1 MCFNFKANLVIVVV
15 SMSLVKEDGVASNGV
30 MMQMGGNV
38 ERFSGDENFD
48 ENDVASNSSGVVR
61 KIGTWK
67 IKYLS
72 VQGLPK
78 SGPRPCYGFVN
89 TIKMIRDLF
98 FVARGR
104 KIQAWSARDR
114 VLVISFYCITGGS
127 RI

>member
-1 MCFNFKANLVIVVV
+1 
-15 SMSLVKEDGVASNGV
+15 MSLVKEDGVASNGV

-78 SGPRPCYGFVN
+78 SGPRPASS
-89 TIKMIRDLF
+89 TPAISRAPR
-98 FVARGR
+98 ARAASSSVHP
-104 KIQAWSARDR
+104 QTWALAM
-114 VLVISFYCITGGS
+114 Y
-127 RI
+127 